1 MNFLLCAIAKC
12 ENKYILEWVQWHL
25 KLGFNK
31 IVIYDNNDPEG
42 ERISDTIGNL
52 AGVEIVDWRGRK
64 QASCETQVAAYNDC
78 YKKHLDVE
86 WIFFLDIDEFL
97 EFKEGVSLKS
107 FFMNVWTKNA
117 NVIKFHWKCYGDSG
131 YIDEQNGLV
140 TETYKELCTDRNTN
154 LNTKSA
160 YRGGLENLKIL
171 NVHYCNDVGKIYY
184 QSGAVC
190 KNPCSTTDNN
200 INYDNGWVR
209 HYVTKSLEE
218 FVKIKFAR
226 RNPGT
231 SKTRLNSSFYFK
243 YNKRTPEKEQ
253 KLKDL
258 IMLYDNNVK
267 VTPDNTPKEK
277 PQNTNWWER
286 MEPVK
291 KPSVYD
297 LQNKRQCSANKNN
310 KNICNYSID
319 ELVLKKGDEKII
331 VSFTSW
337 KKRIHLC
344 SNIVDTML
352 MQTLQPDKIILNLS
366 TDEFV
371 NKEKDLPEELV
382 KKQSDIFEINWV
394 KENTKV
400 YKKVLPIFDR
410 FPNDAIISIDDDID
424 YPLNCIQIM
433 YSYYI
438 SNNRNYPV
446 TSGTYKWNDRYSHYG
461 GFSLIRRDMIQ
472 PYFDDLYKN
481 VVLKYGFDTLPFA
494 DPVFT
499 YAVLLNNKKYVCT
512 DTLNMSAI
520 RARSINDKK
529 DRVSNIGTV
538 EYEKTILKEHTLLRD
553 YIFKKYGKTYDD
565 LTKDKVIVSFTT
577 WKKRHDCAAIMLDW
591 FKQQTIKPD
600 KIICWLSSDEYDG
613 ENIPQSLQKF
623 VNEKYIEVRWI
634 KENTYCHKRYEVFK
648 EHKDDYVFLID
659 DDIYYEPN
667 YIQLMYDA
675 AKKHPQNIICYTGY
689 KIEYEKDRI
698 LLNIKENPSIKNTIL
713 SGLSCYPPNV
723 FPVEYFANVDIRDK
737 ISPKCDDSFLTAL
750 AIKNN
755 IQIFCIYDRK
765 QKSFRTI
772 SQYQNVGIWEE
783 NKVVTNGVMK
793 RTQIFKNLIKA
804 FHLENECKKIWNTI
818 VL

>member
-25 KLGFNK
+25 RLGFNK

-42 ERISDTIGNL
+42 ERISDAIGNL

-78 YKKHLDVE
+78 YKKHLDTDWV
-86 WIFFLDIDEFL
+86 FFLDIDEFL
-97 EFKEGVSLKS
+97 EFKEGISLKS

-117 NVIKFHWKCYGDSG
+117 NVIKFHWKCYSDSG

-184 QSGAVC
+184 QSGTIC
-190 KNPCSTTDNN
+190 KSPCSTTDNN

-297 LQNKRQCSANKNN
+297 LQNKRQCSENTNN

-352 MQTLQPDKIILNLS
+352 MQTLRPDKIILNLS
-366 TDEFV
+366 TDEFA

-400 YKKVLPIFDR
+400 YKKVLPVFDR

-424 YPLNCIQIM
+424 YPNNFIQTL
-433 YSYYI
+433 YSYYV
-438 SNNRNYPV
+438 SNNKKYPI
-446 TSGTYKWNDRYSHYG
+446 TSGTNKWENDIYTHYG
-461 GFSLIRRDMIQ
+461 CFSLFRKDIVQ

-499 YAVLLNNKKYVCT
+499 YAVLLNNKKYVYT

-520 RARSINDKK
+520 RTRSINDKK

-538 EYEKTILKEHTLLRD
+538 EYEKTKLKEHTLLRD
-553 YIFKKYGKTYDD
+553 YILQKYGK
-565 LTKDKVIVSFTT
+565 
-577 WKKRHDCAAIMLDW
+577 
-591 FKQQTIKPD
+591 
-600 KIICWLSSDEYDG
+600 
-613 ENIPQSLQKF
+613 
-623 VNEKYIEVRWI
+623 
-634 KENTYCHKRYEVFK
+634 
-648 EHKDDYVFLID
+648 
-659 DDIYYEPN
+659 
-667 YIQLMYDA
+667 
-675 AKKHPQNIICYTGY
+675 
-689 KIEYEKDRI
+689 
-698 LLNIKENPSIKNTIL
+698 
-713 SGLSCYPPNV
+713 
-723 FPVEYFANVDIRDK
+723 
-737 ISPKCDDSFLTAL
+737 
-750 AIKNN
+750 
-755 IQIFCIYDRK
+755 
-765 QKSFRTI
+765 
-772 SQYQNVGIWEE
+772 
-783 NKVVTNGVMK
+783 
-793 RTQIFKNLIKA
+793 NL
-804 FHLENECKKIWNTI
+804 
-818 VL
+818 

>member
-25 KLGFNK
+25 RLGFNK

-42 ERISDTIGNL
+42 ERISDAIDL

-78 YKKHLDVE
+78 YKKHLDVD

-97 EFKEGVSLKS
+97 EFKEDISLKS

-117 NVIKFHWKCYGDSG
+117 NVIKFHWKCYSDSG

-160 YRGGLENLKIL
+160 YRAGLENLKIL

-184 QSGAVC
+184 QSGSVC
-190 KNPCSTTDNN
+190 KSPCSTTDNY

-258 IMLYDNNVK
+258 IMLCDNNVK
-267 VTPDNTPKEK
+267 VTPDNKPKEQ
-277 PQNTNWWER
+277 PQNTNCWER
-286 MEPVK
+286 MEPTK
-291 KPSVYD
+291 KGVYD
-297 LQNKRQCSANKNN
+297 LQNKKSDQQNILINSGERYPFGVSICISAWKTAEYIEECLDSVANQTWFKDHDNWEILLGIDACEETLAKVKEIMHKYKNLRVMIMN
-310 KNICNYSID
+310 ENVGTYVTCNTIMSKARY
-319 ELVLKKGDEKII
+319 E
-331 VSFTSW
+331 W
-337 KKRIHLC
+337 
-344 SNIVDTML
+344 L
-352 MQTLQPDKIILNLS
+352 MRFDSDDVMYENMVETIM
-366 TDEFV
+366 
-371 NKEKDLPEELV
+371 KEKGSAEFITPRCYEEPN
-382 KKQSDIFEINWV
+382 KSGDIRWGEGQVCI
-394 KENTKV
+394 KHK
-400 YKKVLPIFDR
+400 IFDE
-410 FPNDAIISIDDDID
+410 
-424 YPLNCIQIM
+424 
-433 YSYYI
+433 
-438 SNNRNYPV
+438 
-446 TSGTYKWNDRYSHYG
+446 YG
-461 GFSLIRRDMIQ
+461 GFQNWRCAADTELRVRTQKYIKQVNTKNAVFYRR
-472 PYFDDLYKN
+472 KHEN
-481 VVLKYGFDTLPFA
+481 
-494 DPVFT
+494 
-499 YAVLLNNKKYVCT
+499 
-512 DTLNMSAI
+512 
-520 RARSINDKK
+520 R
-529 DRVSNIGTV
+529 
-538 EYEKTILKEHTLLRD
+538 
-553 YIFKKYGKTYDD
+553 
-565 LTKDKVIVSFTT
+565 LTKNDETGLMSEYRLEKKNYIKNSSPVISKIEKITTTYKSITPEIIVSFTT

-634 KENTYCHKRYEVFK
+634 KENTYCHKRYEVFR

-675 AKKHPQNIICYTGY
+675 AKEHPQNIICYTGY

-698 LLNIKENPSIKNTIL
+698 ILNLKENPSIKNTIL

-723 FPVEYFANVDIRDK
+723 FPIEYFANLDIRDK
-737 ISPKCDDSFLTAL
+737 ISPKCDDSFLRAL
-750 AIKNN
+750 ALKNN

-765 QKSFRTI
+765 QKSFRKI

-783 NKVVTNGVMK
+783 NKVVTNGVMVC
-793 RTQIFKNLIKA
+793 TQIFKNLIHA
-804 FHLENECKKIWNTI
+804 FGLEQQSRVFWKNII
-818 VL
+818 L